1 MRRLLLTVVLL
12 HGLLHS
18 LGVAAGL
25 AGMDV
30 AQIPG
35 PVPVSLGVGWLVA
48 GLTVLAAG
56 MSLFAAP
63 RAGWIF
69 GLAGVILS
77 QGMIFTAWPGLHFG
91 TLGNVAL
98 LLWSLYELA
107 AHGPWS
113 FRAAYQRDV
122 RRLLATPSDPGVVT
136 EADVARLPEP
146 VQRYVRLTGA
156 VGKPHVGTV
165 RARWRGE
172 IRAGP
177 DAPWM
182 AFTGEQYSSF
192 RPGELPERLFFMD
205 ARMKGLPVDVWHR
218 FVGEDATMR
227 VRVLSMIPQVN
238 ASGAAMRRAETV
250 TIFNDLCILAPSE
263 LTNPAIRWE
272 AVDDR
277 HARATYTRGSE
288 TITAELHVN
297 AEGELVDFV
306 SDDRLAITA
315 ESATPMRWSTPLRDF
330 RPYGDRHLASAGDGV
345 WHASPRAYPYIR
357 LELLDLAV
365 NPSR

>member
-30 AQIPG
+30 SQIPG
-35 PVPVSLGVGWLVA
+35 PVSVPLGVGWLAA

-56 MSLFAAP
+56 MTLFAAP

-69 GLAGVILS
+69 GFAAAILS
-77 QGMIFTAWPGLHFG
+77 EAMIVTAWPGLRFG
-91 TLGNVAL
+91 TFGNVAL
-98 LLWSLYELA
+98 LAWSFYELA

-113 FRAAYQRDV
+113 FRTAYRREV
-122 RRLLATPSDPGVVT
+122 RRLLAPPSDPGVVT

-146 VQRYVRLTGA
+146 IQRYVRLSGA
-156 VGKPHVGTV
+156 VGKPHVRTL

-177 DAPWM
+177 DSPWM
-182 AFTGEQYSSF
+182 PFTGEQYNSF
-192 RPGELPERLFFMD
+192 RPGELPSRLFFMD

-218 FVGEDATMR
+218 FVGDDATMR
-227 VRVLSMIPQVN
+227 VRVLSLIPQVN

-250 TIFNDLCILAPSE
+250 TLFNDLCVLAPSE
-263 LTNPAIRWE
+263 LTDPAIRWE
-272 AVDDR
+272 PVDDH
-277 HARATYTRGSE
+277 HARATWTRGGE

-306 SDDRLAITA
+306 SDDRLAIQGDT
-315 ESATPMRWSTPLRDF
+315 ATPMRWSTPLRDF

-357 LELLDLAV
+357 LELTDHAA